1 MSGSSRA
8 ARSGPPAVWT
18 VVGILLAVPI
28 VMPLLVPIYAKDSP
42 ELAGFPF
49 YYWFQFALIPV
60 VSALTYLAFRISLWA
75 TEKDRPAFGL
85 PAEDDP
91 QNRGND
97 D

>member
-1 MSGSSRA
+1 MSSSTASQRRTTRA
-8 ARSGPPAVWT
+8 WIIVA
-18 VVGILLAVPI
+18 ILLGIGI
-28 VMPLLVPIYAKDSP
+28 VVPLLVPLYAKETP
-42 ELAGFPF
+42 RLIGFPF